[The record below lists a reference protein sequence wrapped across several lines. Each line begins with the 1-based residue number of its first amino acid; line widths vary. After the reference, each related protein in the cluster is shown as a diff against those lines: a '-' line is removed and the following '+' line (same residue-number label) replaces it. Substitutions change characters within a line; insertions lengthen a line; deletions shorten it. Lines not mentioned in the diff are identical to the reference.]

1 MRVEPFLLE
10 RWQSEWEHRVAVNLA
25 ESGVLPMAVTEILD
39 PEECRALLEQRLIYS
54 QTNGTPELRAAI
66 AALHPGAGEE
76 NVLVCTGSAEA
87 NHVCAW
93 SLLEPGDEIALM
105 VPNFLQLLG
114 TSRGFGAKVVPWRLK
129 EATGWAPDL
138 DELRDA
144 VTARTRLIAVCHPN
158 NPTGAILSGEEMN
171 AVVEIASRHGSWLLS
186 DEVYRGS
193 EREGEETPSFWG
205 RYERVLVTGGL
216 SKAYGLPGLR
226 IGWVVGPA
234 EKIHELW
241 GRRDYLTISPGTL
254 SDIVAR
260 AVLQPGT
267 RPRILARTRDILR
280 ANYPILDE
288 WVGRRPG
295 RLRLVPPRAGAIGFV
310 GYDWPVGSLALAERI
325 RDEQGA
331 LVVAGEHLGMDGYLR
346 LGFGYQSEA
355 LREGL
360 ARVDAVLDT
369 LG

>member
-25 ESGVLPMAVTEILD
+25 ESGVLPMAVTDILD
-39 PEECRALLEQRLIYS
+39 AEECRALLEQRLIYS
-54 QTNGTPELRAAI
+54 QTNGTPELRAAV

-93 SLLEPGDEIALM
+93 SLLETGDEVALM
-105 VPNFLQLLG
+105 VPNFLQLQG
-114 TSRGFGAKVVPWRLK
+114 TSRGFGATVLPWRLR
-129 EATGWAPDL
+129 EESGWAPDL

-144 VTARTRLIAVCHPN
+144 VTPRTRLIVVCNPN
-158 NPTGAILSGEEMN
+158 NPTGAILSGQEMD
-171 AVVEIASRHGSWLLS
+171 AIVEIAARHGAWLLA

-193 EREGEETPSFWG
+193 EQEGAETPTFWG
-205 RYERVLVTGGL
+205 RYERALVTGGL

-226 IGWVVGPA
+226 IGWVVGPPG
-234 EKIHELW
+234 KIDELW

-254 SDIVAR
+254 SDAVAR
-260 AVLQPGT
+260 VVLRPDT

-288 WVGRRPG
+288 WVRRRPG

-310 GYDWPVGSLALAERI
+310 GFAARVASLSLAERI
-325 RDEQGA
+325 RDEQGV
-331 LVVAGEHLGMDGYLR
+331 LVLPGEHLGMDGYLR
-346 LGFGYQSEA
+346 VGFGYESET

-360 ARVDAVLDT
+360 ARIDIVLDS
-369 LG
+369 L